1 MTRRAGNPILLLEDE
16 RATGALLVQ
25 LLAGARIA
33 NPVEWLGTGAQ
44 AIDYLN
50 RAEQALVPMPVLCV
64 LDLSLP
70 DMTGLDVLRDIRSRS
85 RLEGL
90 PVVMLTGSGHDAD
103 IEAAYALGIDAYLI
117 KPAGVHG
124 LPDVVLE
131 LDLGY
136 QLLPLEIPSGG

>member
-1 MTRRAGNPILLLEDE
+1 MTKHAGNPILLLEDE
-16 RATGALLVQ
+16 RATGALIVQ

-33 NPVEWLGTGAQ
+33 NPVEWLGTGTQ
-44 AIDYLN
+44 AIDYLD
-50 RAEQALVPMPVLCV
+50 RAEAGAVPLPVLCV

-70 DMTGLDVLRDIRSRS
+70 DVTGLDVLRTIRGRQH
-85 RLEGL
+85 LDHL

-103 IEAAYALGIDAYLI
+103 IEAAYGLGIDAYLI

-124 LPDVVLE
+124 LPDVILE

-136 QLLPLEIPSGG
+136 QLLPLELG